1 MAIQL
6 NGRDVPGR
14 AFALAAGQ
22 TEAGSAAIF
31 AVDLVGNRLRV
42 QRFGRLPLT
51 GAAEGAGQRVG
62 DQGVGECGGECGGQ
76 GVGAPAPT
84 VARKLVRNRAPAA
97 ATQTSTGRPRGSIR
111 V

>member
-62 DQGVGECGGECGGQ
+62 DQGVGECGGQ

-84 VARKLVRNRAPAA
+84 VARKLARNRAPAA